1 MQSIINLTGF
11 FIALAFLAQDQ
22 MAINIPSQDASC
34 KDNHRCLCSYFSDG
48 KEVPVISIPS
58 HHMNFAND
66 PVFHRFSP
74 HLSQVS
80 RVSDPIQRE
89 LPNHLSQEL

>member
-22 MAINIPSQDASC
+22 MAINIPSQDAS
-34 KDNHRCLCSYFSDG
+34 F
-48 KEVPVISIPS
+48 ISIPS

-80 RVSDPIQRE
+80 RILDPIQRE